1 MSFLFQTQVSRLK
14 AGIFAA
20 SFAGNPHIGFLKHKE
35 KLFVFSSKEAALRFA
50 SNPEDVMAK
59 VEEKAKMSPELN
71 RLLRL
76 NLQFSCISSSSGV
89 GIRVKHSPLSL
100 KHLHVE
106 KSPGRVP
113 SDHDG
118 TVYSFVWGFFFWQML
133 PGESPQP
140 AKPIIMH
147 DCGAQ
152 TELHPLESNID
163 RSYEWNEWELRRKAI
178 KLVSPSS
185 LDA

>member
-1 MSFLFQTQVSRLK
+1 MLLFQTQVLCL
-14 AGIFAA
+14 AGIFAT

-50 SNPEDVMAK
+50 SNPEDVIAK
-59 VEEKAKMSPELN
+59 VEEKAKMCPELN

-76 NLQFSCISSSSGV
+76 NLQFACISSSSGV
-89 GIRVKHSPLSL
+89 SIRVKHSAFIKTFTHL
-100 KHLHVE
+100 KVSR
-106 KSPGRVP
+106 KSSVW
-113 SDHDG
+113 
-118 TVYSFVWGFFFWQML
+118 TTMELFVCLFFLQML

-147 DCGAQ
+147 DCSAQ